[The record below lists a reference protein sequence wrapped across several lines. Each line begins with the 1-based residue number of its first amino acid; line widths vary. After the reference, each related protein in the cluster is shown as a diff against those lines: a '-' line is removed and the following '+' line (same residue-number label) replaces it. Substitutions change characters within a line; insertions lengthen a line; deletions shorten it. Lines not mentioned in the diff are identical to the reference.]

1 MIDRIPGSKDG
12 WVALAALLVV
22 CAFGAASAQEK
33 RSNAIAGI
41 RAVNSGET
49 YEVTITSEEP
59 FLRSDLPVLII
70 GDQEFTLSRAAAP
83 DQHYALSFIL
93 TAQQFAQV
101 KSGDKVAFQW
111 GRGDG
116 RKQLEMGT
124 LDKSVVA
131 K

>member
-1 MIDRIPGSKDG
+1 MI
-12 WVALAALLVV
+12 
-22 CAFGAASAQEK
+22 AS
-33 RSNAIAGI
+33 I

-83 DQHYALSFIL
+83 DQHYAQTFIL

-101 KSGDKVAFQW
+101 KSGDKAAFQW
-111 GRGDG
+111 GRGEG

-124 LDKSVVA
+124 LDKSMVA

>member
-1 MIDRIPGSKDG
+1 MIERITGSKDG
-12 WVALAALLVV
+12 WLALAALLVV
-22 CAFGAASAQEK
+22 CAFGAPSAQER

-83 DQHYALSFIL
+83 DQHYAQTFIL
-93 TAQQFAQV
+93 TAQQFAQG
-101 KSGDKVAFQW
+101 KSGDKAAFQW

-116 RKQLEMGT
+116 RRERG
-124 LDKSVVA
+124 VG
-131 K
+131 